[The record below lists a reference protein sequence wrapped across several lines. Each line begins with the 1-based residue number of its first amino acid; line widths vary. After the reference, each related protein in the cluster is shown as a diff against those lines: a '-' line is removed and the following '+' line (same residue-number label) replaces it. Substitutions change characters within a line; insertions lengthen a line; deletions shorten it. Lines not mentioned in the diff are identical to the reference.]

1 MSKNYDMKRV
11 GKENYHDSKYSFK
24 ALQLTPTSN
33 KNIVG
38 NYDKGI
44 KALDEAKRKEN
55 LQAVF
60 SKPVEKSAPVKD
72 ENISL
77 SDNSVEIN
85 ILLEKNIINTKK
97 EVIVTGKKP
106 IRLIPK
112 MYAPISK
119 AYNDEFLKSVKND
132 VEKEVVEDIQPPV
145 IENDVKDDD
154 EIELKA
160 PEVQNKV
167 ELDYEKISAAL
178 EEVAKNRFDND
189 KEDVVE
195 EVKSDD
201 KKEEIREEEEKTDR
215 KEQIERFLELKR
227 LIKQQKEDR
236 EKAEKANHDLAKDE
250 EDASRKYSET
260 FDRFVELNN
269 NLEKE
274 ASKNSEL
281 ISEMLKSNEK
291 LSESIA
297 KINRESDELRAMLD
311 NGYEDSETHK
321 KVA

>member
-1 MSKNYDMKRV
+1 MR
-11 GKENYHDSKYSFK
+11 
-24 ALQLTPTSN
+24 
-33 KNIVG
+33 
-38 NYDKGI
+38 
-44 KALDEAKRKEN
+44 ALDEAKRKEN

-60 SKPVEKSAPVKD
+60 NKPVEKSAPIKD

-77 SDNSVEIN
+77 SDNTVEIN
-85 ILLEKNIINTKK
+85 IKLEDDIINTKK
-97 EVIVTGKKP
+97 EVIVSGKKP
-106 IRLIPK
+106 IRLIPR
-112 MYAPISK
+112 MYTPISK
-119 AYNDEFLKSVKND
+119 LFNDEFNKNVVKSD
-132 VEKEVVEDIQPPV
+132 EIEDIQPPV
-145 IENDVKDDD
+145 IENDIVEDD

-160 PEVQNKV
+160 PEVENKV

-178 EEVAKNRFDND
+178 EEVAKSRFEKED
-189 KEDVVE
+189 KEDEIE
-195 EVKSDD
+195 EVRSTIERFDD
-201 KKEEIREEEEKTDR
+201 IREEKEEKTDR

-236 EKAEKANHDLAKDE
+236 EKAEKVNQDLARDE

-311 NGYEDSETHK
+311 NDSYEDSEIHK
-321 KVA
+321 KAA